1 MRTWNK
7 SVWISFAVFLEL
19 ALIVMVA
26 YFLWP
31 GPQIRALTE
40 SDPVPG
46 PQGPQGSVGPAG
58 PAGANADPAVLLQDP
73 AFKALVDNAVA
84 TQVVQAPTPENQSAV
99 TNPPVQVV
107 GVTSAE
113 PITIGDWK
121 ISYFDGVTTQMKSW
135 TFKNLDP
142 ALWPVFP
149 NVDNAGYPAANGVEY
164 GMAESVFCQQDQ
176 RCDFEVAAR
185 HYRLFTGDYK
195 IDGIGECYTKDG
207 IGCALA
213 VFNVGDVTAFWA
225 SQEMHDG
232 FTVTGR
238 YWNGEVLPHAIWAL
252 LSNAVSNMLNL
263 NSPLNQNGGANA
275 GANCSVPGGCIGVD
289 TIFAIT
295 SGNQVLVTGHT
306 ITNK

>member
-1 MRTWNK
+1 MLKRYWKVWAILVTVILLLVISGGLYLGIPLIRT
-7 SVWISFAVFLEL
+7 S
-19 ALIVMVA
+19 LI
-26 YFLWP
+26 
-31 GPQIRALTE
+31 
-40 SDPVPG
+40 G
-46 PQGPQGSVGPAG
+46 PQGPAGLAGASITGPQGAVGPMGPAGPQGPAG
-58 PAGANADPAVLLQDP
+58 PAAPTLVLQPATLPGATAEPNKVTP
-73 AFKALVDNAVA
+73 
-84 TQVVQAPTPENQSAV
+84 VVQLV
-99 TNPPVQVV
+99 
-107 GVTSAE
+107 
-113 PITIGDWK
+113 IGKWNV
-121 ISYFDGVTTQMKSW
+121 SYFDGVTAQMKSW
-135 TFKNLDP
+135 TFKDLDP

-195 IDGIGECYTKDG
+195 IDGVGECHTKNG
-207 IGCALA
+207 IGCAVA

-238 YWNGEVLPHAIWAL
+238 YWNGEVLPHAVWAL
-252 LSNAVSNMLNL
+252 LSNTVSNMLNL

-275 GANCSVPGGCIGVD
+275 GANCSVPGGCVGVD
-289 TIFAIT
+289 VTFVIT

-306 ITNK
+306 VIYK